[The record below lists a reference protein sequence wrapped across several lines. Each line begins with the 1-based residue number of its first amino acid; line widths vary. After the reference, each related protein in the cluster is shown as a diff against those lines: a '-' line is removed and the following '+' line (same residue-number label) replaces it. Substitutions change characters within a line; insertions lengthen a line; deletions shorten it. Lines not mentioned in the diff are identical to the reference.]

1 VLLQVDGVKQVEVDY
16 SKAVIGFDPKKVK
29 SKKVLNEAL
38 SVYGYEL
45 TKEIS
50 PY

>member
-1 VLLQVDGVKQVEVDY
+1 MLLQVDGKQVKVNS
-16 SKAVIGFDPKKVK
+16 SKAVIGFGPKKVK
-29 SKKVLNEAL
+29 SKEVLNKVL

-50 PY
+50 SN